1 MKYLILILLLSLS
14 NLNAENMGKQLVG
27 QNCLNLALIDSVLE
41 EARDNNIDKNEMITK
56 ILQDKK
62 FNEETKGFILNE
74 ITLIY
79 NLPKKSKYSSA
90 ITKQCLNK
98 GYITIIQT

>member
-1 MKYLILILLLSLS
+1 
-14 NLNAENMGKQLVG
+14 MGKQLVG